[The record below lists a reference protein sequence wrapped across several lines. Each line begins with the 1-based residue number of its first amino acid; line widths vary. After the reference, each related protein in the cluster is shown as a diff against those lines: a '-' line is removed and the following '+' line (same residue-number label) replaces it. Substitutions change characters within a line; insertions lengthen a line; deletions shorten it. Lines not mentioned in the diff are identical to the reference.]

1 MQNMY
6 EGLYTP
12 LTDEQID
19 KYLERIEMP
28 RPEKLDKEYLD
39 KLVLN
44 HQTHVVFENIDVC
57 DYHRPLSLNIAD
69 LFNKIVE
76 RHRGGYCFE
85 LNGLFIQLLKG
96 LGYEAWSSPCRG
108 IGADITMPGAVMH
121 RGNTVRIDG
130 KLYFCDVGY
139 GGPMPPG
146 AIEFVADIRQ
156 VVDGET
162 FWFEPHRE
170 YWWLMK
176 RLTKGTSES
185 GMLGP
190 YDPNTIND
198 IKEVDVML
206 ISPQKWEAADF
217 VGPNET
223 MSEGPNAGFSK
234 MHMVSLRTPTGS
246 KGLNDTVFTVIENGV
261 RTRTPITKED
271 IPGILKEHFNITP
284 EQ

>member
-6 EGLYTP
+6 EGLYIP

-57 DYHRPLSLNIAD
+57 DYDRPISLNTAD
-69 LFNKIVE
+69 LYNKIVE
-76 RHRGGYCFE
+76 RKRGGYCFE
-85 LNGLFIQLLKG
+85 LNGLFIKLLQG

-108 IGADITMPGAVMH
+108 IMGSIEMPGAVMH

-146 AIEFVADIRQ
+146 AIEFVDGVRQ

-162 FWFEPHRE
+162 FWFEAHRE

-176 RLTKGTSES
+176 RMTKGTSES
-185 GMLGP
+185 GMLGV
-190 YDPNTIND
+190 YDPNTINEV
-198 IKEVDVML
+198 KEVTVML
-206 ISPQKWEAADF
+206 MSPAKWEAADF
-217 VGPNET
+217 VLPNET
-223 MSEGPNAGFSK
+223 CSMGDTAIFKNR
-234 MHMVSLRTPTGS
+234 HMVSLRTPTGS
-246 KGLNDTVFTVIENGV
+246 KGLNDEVFTVIENGV
-261 RTRTPITKED
+261 RTRTPITAD
-271 IPGILKEHFNITP
+271 QIPQILKDEFNITP